1 MLVDILSFFSNFGG
15 FYTHTQSASCNQSPD
30 YLFRMENIGRTIHVY
45 WEDDAEWFPGVIDEY
60 HPGKGYHIQYYDGD
74 DEWIKSLKNIKFDDA
89 NKPDEESNRIGS
101 DDEEADMNDTR
112 YRSHEDADSGDDHDY
127 GSSRQQEEKHQ
138 DDDYDYDGYGETG
151 NPVGLETIR
160 EYSDEEDGPNTMA
173 SDFSTPE
180 LSDNGLL
187 LKGEITGANNLPIS
201 TSENGEGV
209 FYRVLYAEGGNQ
221 SSMFRCKTPIYK
233 SGLSFDM
240 EFPRWS
246 EGLFRF
252 EMVMPGDMDRSNF
265 TDHGDIII
273 ALYKS
278 RANGGSDFIGQVSV
292 ELQDFIRVG
301 SVGRSRP
308 GAECRFLRGAYVLLD
323 RHGSIINDGADVDL
337 DIKLEWKPKQVLKLS
352 GAGGRRGMA
361 GTTGASVAASRGATS
376 RKTTGAATTATTTA
390 KSKKSSASTGHIS
403 SNGMA
408 VMSTAAAL
416 KRSKQQKIVD
426 RQNQVLQERIMK
438 AGPKKSAPQAKE
450 LYKSSKPESSR
461 PSSTSRSQRDPAAAA
476 AAKGRDD
483 RVPAMTG
490 LTKKSYG
497 DLLSVYDSLR
507 QDIATTEKE
516 MFHIRT
522 KVNKMRTQ
530 VTT

>member
-1 MLVDILSFFSNFGG
+1 
-15 FYTHTQSASCNQSPD
+15 
-30 YLFRMENIGRTIHVY
+30 MEYIGRTIHVY

-60 HPGKGYHIQYYDGD
+60 HPSKGYHIQYYDGD
-74 DEWIKSLKNIKFDDA
+74 DEWIKSLNNIRFDNDGI
-89 NKPDEESNRIGS
+89 NGPDEESNQIAS
-101 DDEEADMNDTR
+101 DDEEIGMNEST
-112 YRSHEDADSGDDHDY
+112 YRSHEDDDLDF
-127 GSSRQQEEKHQ
+127 SSSPARKGKEQ
-138 DDDYDYDGYGETG
+138 DFDNDIDGYGET
-151 NPVGLETIR
+151 NNHVDLETIR
-160 EYSDEEDGPNTMA
+160 EYSDEEDGPNTIA

-201 TSENGEGV
+201 NSQNGEGI

-273 ALYKS
+273 ALYKA

-292 ELQDFIRVG
+292 QLQDFIRVG
-301 SVGRSRP
+301 SVGRPRP

-323 RHGSIINDGADVDL
+323 RHGSIVNDGADVDL
-337 DIKLEWKPKQVLKLS
+337 DIKLEWKPKQVVKLS
-352 GAGGRRGMA
+352 GAEPTKGLRGKAAGG
-361 GTTGASVAASRGATS
+361 SLAASRGATS
-376 RKTTGAATTATTTA
+376 KKSTGAASTSKTKKAT
-390 KSKKSSASTGHIS
+390 ASTGHIS

-426 RQNQVLQERIMK
+426 RQNQMLQERIMK
-438 AGPKKSAPQAKE
+438 AGPKKAASQAKE
-450 LYKSSKPESSR
+450 LYKKSKLDTSR
-461 PSSTSRSQRDPAAAA
+461 PATKGQNDLPPTAAA
-476 AAKGRDD
+476 AAKGRED
-483 RVPAMTG
+483 RTGPATVLSG
-490 LTKKSYG
+490 LSKKSYG
-497 DLLSVYDSLR
+497 DLLTVYDTLR

-522 KVNKMRTQ
+522 KVNKMRVQ
-530 VTT
+530 VRPKYMWLRPPDNLFLFMWHHVPIGGEA